1 MGPISYTQF
10 KVIANNSMIGD
21 SQQVVL
27 AGNRENPGLVSSVAG
42 GKRRSFATPQD
53 EAKTSQFVRSQ
64 LMNAVRKQLGKVPD
78 STRCWRRW
86 RGPLTRFATSTQTLP
101 CPERMKTRCSD
112 REPEARCAPA
122 VCRH

>member
-53 EAKTSQFVRSQ
+53 EAKASQFVRSQ

-78 STRCWRRW
+78 STA
-86 RGPLTRFATSTQTLP
+86 LLEEM
-101 CPERMKTRCSD
+101 ERAFDEVRNLY
-112 REPEARCAPA
+112 ANPA
-122 VCRH
+122 VLGTRENEVL